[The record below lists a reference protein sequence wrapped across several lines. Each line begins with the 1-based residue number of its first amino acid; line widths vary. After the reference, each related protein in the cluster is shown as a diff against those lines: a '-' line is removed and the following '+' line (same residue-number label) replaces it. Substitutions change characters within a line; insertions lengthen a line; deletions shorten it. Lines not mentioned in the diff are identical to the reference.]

1 MKGQKVLAPL
11 TYPLAKDK
19 KRHATVIGRGTYKGG
34 RQYVDVEFQ
43 GLFGKWRERFFE
55 EDVKEVTR

>member
-19 KRHATVIGRGTYKGG
+19 KRHATVIGRGTYKNG
-34 RQYVDVEFQ
+34 RRYADVVIH
-43 GLFGKWRERFFE
+43 GKSGSWRERFFE
-55 EDVKEVTR
+55 EDVK